1 MNKAI
6 PLSAETKTLVL
17 SVEGM
22 TCAACAARIERVLT
36 KEKSVKDVVVNF
48 PLKKAILEVNLEDN
62 NSDEYIQRI
71 RSIGYSA
78 QEEIAEE
85 KKSNIRKF
93 LTPFLSLIFTL
104 SINPLI
110 GADQGLAA
118 LGIGSL
124 IIFVFGRKF
133 HVSALKNIKK
143 LNFNMDTLISI
154 GSLSSFAIG
163 ILPNNGELMYLET
176 GGFIIS
182 FILLGKTIEDISI
195 KSSVSVSDS
204 IIESIPKDVNVYEN
218 QIIVRKPLNQIEI
231 GDVII
236 VKKGEIIP
244 LDGVII
250 RGSSEVD
257 ESVISGE
264 SEPLTKKEGD
274 EIVSGSIN
282 LGDDIEVEVVK
293 KEGETT
299 LNHIEKLILKAQTS
313 KPEVQDLVDKITNI
327 FVPSILILSFANMIF
342 KLFVLE
348 NDFSETIS
356 STIAILVVACPCALG
371 LATPI
376 VLFRTASVSNRNG
389 FIFKNFDYLQRF
401 KNLDTIVFDKTGT
414 LTSGIF
420 KIESIS
426 DSKGKI
432 VDDEV
437 LRVLAS
443 VEQKSNH
450 PIAKSILLEAEEKNI
465 SLFEV
470 KDFNEKEGIGVE
482 GEVNNKKVSIE
493 KSSTKDSSLTIL
505 DVKIS
510 DKLFF
515 VELDEEIR
523 INSEFLNKLSRN
535 YNISILSG
543 DNNKKVEDFGKAL
556 GISES
561 IGNQRPEDKVEYVK
575 NIQKNNIVAFVGDG
589 INDSPA
595 LKQADVGIASSHS
608 TQIAQSAGDIVI
620 HKGGISKI
628 VEIIKLAKKSQNR
641 INQNLFLAFIYNTA
655 MIPIA
660 ITGNISPNMAAL
672 AMAASSISV
681 VINSSR
687 NL

>member
-1 MNKAI
+1 MI
-6 PLSAETKTLVL
+6 MDTQLSNEKNPITL
-17 SVEGM
+17 SIEGM
-22 TCAACAARIERVLT
+22 TCAACAARIEKVLE
-36 KEKSVKDVVVNF
+36 KEDSIKNVVVNF
-48 PLKKAILEVNLEDN
+48 PLKKAVIELNKTIDTNKIIEK
-62 NSDEYIQRI
+62 IK
-71 RSIGYSA
+71 SIGYSA
-78 QEEIAEE
+78 VMFEE
-85 KKSNIRKF
+85 NIVPKAQKTKF
-93 LTPFLSLIFTL
+93 IIPVISLLLTVLLKPFFIE
-104 SINPLI
+104 N
-110 GADQGLAA
+110 GLTIQAISVA
-118 LGIGSL
+118 ILV
-124 IIFVFGRKF
+124 IFVFGHKF
-133 HVSALKNIKK
+133 HISAAKN
-143 LNFNMDTLISI
+143 LMNFNFNMDTLISI
-154 GSLSSFAIG
+154 GSLSSFIFAVISTKQ
-163 ILPNNGELMYLET
+163 PLMFLET
-176 GGFIIS
+176 GGYIIS
-182 FILLGKTIEDISI
+182 FILIGKTIEEASI
-195 KSSVSVSDS
+195 KSS
-204 IIESIPKDVNVYEN
+204 IEMSEALLGLIPKDVRVFGEKTVMKNIEDVSRDEE
-218 QIIVRKPLNQIEI
+218 IVVLP
-231 GDVII
+231 
-236 VKKGEIIP
+236 GEIIP
-244 LDGVII
+244 LDGLVQS
-250 RGSSEVD
+250 GKSTVD
-257 ESVISGE
+257 ESIITGESLPVDKKKESQVVAGTVNLTGELKIKVSKISGE
-264 SEPLTKKEGD
+264 TTFN
-274 EIVSGSIN
+274 V
-282 LGDDIEVEVVK
+282 IEDM
-293 KEGETT
+293 
-299 LNHIEKLILKAQTS
+299 IFKAQTT
-313 KPEVQDLVDKITNI
+313 KPSVQRNVDRITQF
-327 FVPSILILSFANMIF
+327 FVPLVLVVSFITFLVRLTIFNQEAFLALKIAISILVI
-342 KLFVLE
+342 
-348 NDFSETIS
+348 
-356 STIAILVVACPCALG
+356 ACPCALG
-371 LATPI
+371 LAIPI
-376 VLFRTASVSNRNG
+376 VLFRSASISNEKG
-389 FIFKNFDYLQRF
+389 FIFKNFDYLQ
-401 KNLDTIVFDKTGT
+401 KLTKVTSIIFDKTGT
-414 LTSGIF
+414 ITTGIF
-420 KIESIS
+420 KIKNIAS
-426 DSKGKI
+426 DNGGD
-432 VDDEV
+432 VDSV
-437 LRVLAS
+437 LQYMAS
-443 VEQKSNH
+443 LEQKSNH